1 VKIEITPDTLAR
13 LRRYAEAFRAHPH
26 PIFAHFPGESDPV
39 FPFAPGSDRGLG
51 VLLLTASLHQPGAES
66 IGARLLAG
74 LYRAHGNDI
83 FRLNRLPFEPL
94 RDEVAAL
101 APTWEEAA
109 RARIPGILRS
119 VCDFFF
125 RIGPLGP
132 WLAGQSGELAPDW
145 EARAGELCHEVYWM
159 GAHSRGRTKARLF
172 FWLACA
178 AGGEKKEGEE
188 KEGTF
193 GARYPQAASFGW
205 PVGEGHMRFWIDI
218 LKPARTAGERTPEER
233 VAAFA
238 AFARTVF
245 PGEPWLLYRPLEDFL
260 RRDGTGSFHCRT
272 AQGGCRPCPL
282 STLCPA
288 AGHFIPGEG

>member
-1 VKIEITPDTLAR
+1 VKIEITPDALAR
-13 LRRYAEAFRAHPH
+13 LRRYTEAFRANPH
-26 PIFAHFPGESDPV
+26 PIFAHFPGGADPV

-51 VLLLTASLHQPGAES
+51 VLLLAAALHQPGAES
-66 IGARLLAG
+66 AVARVLAG

-101 APTWEEAA
+101 APSWEKTA

-119 VCDFFF
+119 VCDFFY

-132 WLAGQSGELAPDW
+132 WLAGQSGERAPDW
-145 EARAGELCHEVYWM
+145 ESRAGELCHEIYWM

-172 FWLACA
+172 FWLACVGDA
-178 AGGEKKEGEE
+178 TGEGSREG
-188 KEGTF
+188 F
-193 GARYPQAASFGW
+193 GARHPQAASFAW

-218 LKPARTAGERTPEER
+218 LKPQRTAGERTPEER
-233 VAAFA
+233 VTAFA
-238 AFARTVF
+238 AFARMVF
-245 PGEPWLLYRPLEDFL
+245 PGESWLLYRALEDFL
-260 RRDGTGSFHCRT
+260 RRDGTGSYHCRT

-282 STLCPA
+282 SGLCPA